1 MCVGFHHQLI
11 TAKLFPPVSFFLL
24 SVRLSFIEQGWERH
38 AVSNLER
45 NVKSTSTN
53 PGVTQV
59 PMQCYETLCPP
70 MTTG

>member
-38 AVSNLER
+38 AVSNLE
-45 NVKSTSTN
+45 
-53 PGVTQV
+53 
-59 PMQCYETLCPP
+59 
-70 MTTG
+70 